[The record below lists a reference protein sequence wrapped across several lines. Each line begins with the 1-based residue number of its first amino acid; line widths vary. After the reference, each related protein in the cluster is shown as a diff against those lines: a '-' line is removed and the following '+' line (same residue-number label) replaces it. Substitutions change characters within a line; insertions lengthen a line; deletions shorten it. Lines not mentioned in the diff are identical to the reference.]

1 VEDVVS
7 YESRKTETIALLNRA
22 RTAGLDASAD
32 VVVGEVKRGL
42 EGGFTSGDFDTG
54 ESVENVR
61 KTAVTE
67 SPDGA
72 SVRVGTELI
81 HNLLWEIGHLNVFS
95 KQFERKEVWLPSL
108 LSTSAEQLA
117 AFTTAHKKV
126 MGA

>member
-81 HNLLWEIGHLNVFS
+81 HNLLWELGHLNVFS
-95 KQFERKEVWLPSL
+95 KQFERKEVWLPAL
-108 LSTSAEQLA
+108 LSSRAEQLT
-117 AFTTAHKKV
+117 AFTAAHKKV
-126 MGA
+126 MGS